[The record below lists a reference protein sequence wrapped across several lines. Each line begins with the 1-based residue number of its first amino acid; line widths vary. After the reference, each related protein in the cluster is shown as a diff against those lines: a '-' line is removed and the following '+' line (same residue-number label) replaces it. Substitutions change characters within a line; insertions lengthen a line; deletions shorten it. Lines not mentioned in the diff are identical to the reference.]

1 MPKQSVS
8 DIESKETIRFAVS
21 SIRQQGVDRS
31 IVCRK
36 EWIDQ
41 AESLKDSAILH
52 VLGQQGFRA

>member
-21 SIRQQGVDRS
+21 SLRQQGVDRS
-31 IVCRK
+31 SVCRK
-36 EWIDQ
+36 ERIDKAQ
-41 AESLKDSAILH
+41 SRNDSAILH